1 MKHSIA
7 HDIGIIALSIMVA
20 ALLAS
25 TGALQTLLTS
35 TKEVEFLGSFIAGIF
50 FTSIFTTAPAMVV
63 LGQIAQANSP
73 LLVALFGGLGAL
85 LGDLIIFR
93 FIKDR
98 LSEDILALLH
108 ERRRIRAILHR
119 RAFRYLTMFL
129 GAAIIAS
136 PLPDELGLALLGF
149 SKIRMSLF
157 VPFSFF
163 ANAAG
168 IYIIGLVARALL

>member
-1 MKHSIA
+1 MKHGVA
-7 HDIGIIALSIMVA
+7 HDIGIIVLSVIA
-20 ALLAS
+20 AVLLAK
-25 TGALQTLLTS
+25 TGALQSILTA
-35 TKEVEFLGSFIAGIF
+35 TREIEFVGSFIAGIF

-73 LLVALFGGLGAL
+73 LPVALFGGLGAL

-93 FIKDR
+93 FVKDR
-98 LSEDILALLH
+98 LSEDMLSLLR

-119 RAFRYLTMFL
+119 RFFRYLTMFL
-129 GAAIIAS
+129 GTIIIAS

-149 SKIRMSLF
+149 SKVRMSLF

-168 IYIIGLVARALL
+168 